1 MLSFGGK
8 LSQRVAVWVGEAH
21 SVYDAVREALLHKID
36 ARKVDEGMCKT
47 SSTRVLICNTFESS
61 SMGQKRR
68 KRQRCRTDSLRTS
81 NSGSSCPTMCEKCLH
96 EQVFIAKTTFERT
109 LNVAGRNVCSSKC
122 GRKEQFVQ

>member
-21 SVYDAVREALLHKID
+21 SVHDAVREALLHKID

-68 KRQRCRTDSLRTS
+68 KRTA
-81 NSGSSCPTMCEKCLH
+81 
-96 EQVFIAKTTFERT
+96 V
-109 LNVAGRNVCSSKC
+109 
-122 GRKEQFVQ
+122 